1 MNMNRVVTLVGGTV
15 LAAIFLLDGNIF
27 TKDVMAGAPAPAA
40 EAVAAESS
48 VVEET
53 AEMVFEAQT
62 LNGEVINIAD
72 QIGKGKWSLVM
83 FWQVDCTVC
92 RQQEPIISEF
102 HEKYKDDN
110 AEVIGITID
119 GMEKIDEINNFLAG
133 RDLSYPNYVGDL
145 AMMAFNYE
153 VIAERGFRGTPTYL
167 LFNPAGELM
176 GDNPGPVRLEALENF
191 IASRS

>member
-1 MNMNRVVTLVGGTV
+1 MNMIRVMTIVGGAV
-15 LAAIFLLDGNIF
+15 LATVFLFDGNIF
-27 TKDVMAGAPAPAA
+27 TKNAMAGAPAPAA
-40 EAVAAESS
+40 EAVASDA
-48 VVEET
+48 T
-53 AEMVFEAQT
+53 DAAKAIAADATTEMVFEAQT
-62 LNGEVINIAD
+62 LKGEVVNIGD

-102 HEKYKDDN
+102 HEKYKDTN

-145 AMMAFNYE
+145 GMMAFNYE

-176 GDNPGPVRLEALENF
+176 GDN
-191 IASRS
+191 